1 MKNLFIFDF
10 FGVICNE
17 VSEEWAKKYCTKED
31 ALKLRAEIFDK
42 SDVGL
47 IDVYGVVEKLAEFTG
62 LSTAQ
67 ITEEF
72 LNAAKINQRTLDIMQ
87 KLRKRHKVAV
97 LSNAPKGMLEIIFP
111 PEKLL
116 DYADIVVISYQE
128 KIAKPTPE
136 IYQKTIAKFEEK
148 FDQVFMIDDRQ
159 KNLDPMIKMGH
170 QGILFTTPEALETEL
185 KEYL

>member
-72 LNAAKINQRTLDIMQ
+72 LNAAKINRKTLAIMQ

-111 PEKLL
+111 PEKIL

-128 KIAKPTPE
+128 KIAKPNPE

-148 FDQVFMIDDRQ
+148 FDQIFMIDDRQ